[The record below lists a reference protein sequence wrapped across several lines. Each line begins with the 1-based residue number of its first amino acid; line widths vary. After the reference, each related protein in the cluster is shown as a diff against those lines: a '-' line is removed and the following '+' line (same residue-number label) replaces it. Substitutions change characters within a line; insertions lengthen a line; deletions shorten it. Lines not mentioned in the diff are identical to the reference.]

1 MTALLIITLLGS
13 PSVVK
18 HREMEGIA
26 LCRSVARML
35 TERDRIHARCAI
47 LPARESY
54 GHTSMEPRKGRL
66 A

>member
-26 LCRSVARML
+26 LCRSVARL
-35 TERDRIHARCAI
+35 
-47 LPARESY
+47 
-54 GHTSMEPRKGRL
+54 L